1 MEYYRN
7 CKNAKIIYDEGY
19 KKEYVFYGEVF
30 FIEKEVLENAYMEQG
45 CPEDIDKFITE
56 LKNAEFEKQK
66 NQCEYILND
75 LDPVTI
81 QKLAWKYANALII
94 TLRCYNNQEEEEE

>member
-19 KKEYVFYGEVF
+19 KKEYIFYGAVF
-30 FIEKEVLENAYMEQG
+30 FIEKEVLENEYIQQG
-45 CPEDIDKFITE
+45 YPRDIDKFIID
-56 LKNAEFEKQK
+56 LKNAEYEKQQK
-66 NQCEYILND
+66 QCEYILND

-81 QKLAWKYANALII
+81 QKLAWKYANALI
-94 TLRCYNNQEEEEE
+94 TMQQCYNNQEEGEE

>member
-19 KKEYVFYGEVF
+19 KKEYIFYGKSF
-30 FIEKEVLENAYMEQG
+30 FIEKEVLENEYIQQG
-45 CPEDIDKFITE
+45 YPQDIDKFIIEFRNT
-56 LKNAEFEKQK
+56 EFEKQK
-66 NQCEYILND
+66 NQCEYILED

-81 QKLAWKYANALII
+81 QKLAWKYENALMIMQQ
-94 TLRCYNNQEEEEE
+94 CYMNQEEEE